1 MGGLEVDVSL
11 QEVVSKLEREN
22 GELRGELNKY
32 NNAQVIV
39 LVIWGWRKGGGV
51 DVPLQDVVNTLE
63 REIDS

>member
-1 MGGLEVDVSL
+1 MEMETHTCSGGEVDVSL

-39 LVIWGWRKGGGV
+39 LVIGGWGGGV
-51 DVPLQDVVNTLE
+51 GSRCVTTGG
-63 REIDS
+63 R